1 MGPWGQ
7 KITHL
12 GVLFHNETSKFENN
26 RQSPSELDRFF
37 RKDSM
42 TSLARYHGRSPRYI
56 LNTEDDSLV
65 RVAGPK
71 QVPWEEGTHIKN
83 VSLTGLAFTAPE
95 DLCPLLGEVIK
106 IQFTPPGSRQMA
118 CYGIV
123 TRLDNVSKDTTL
135 VGVHFYKLEMAQRIV
150 LAQGLA
156 RKFKENQERGEIDD
170 LLNHK
175 SEKIS
180 LANFPQLIL
189 MAALGSV
196 WCLMIWSL
204 LRFEYVGLYKML
216 LGLFS

>member
-1 MGPWGQ
+1 M
-7 KITHL
+7 
-12 GVLFHNETSKFENN
+12 
-26 RQSPSELDRFF
+26 
-37 RKDSM
+37 
-42 TSLARYHGRSPRYI
+42 
-56 LNTEDDSLV
+56 

-71 QVPWEEGTHIKN
+71 QVPWEEGTNIKN

-123 TRLDNVSKDTTL
+123 TRLDSVSKDTTL

-156 RKFKENQERGEIDD
+156 RKFKETQDRGAIDE
-170 LLNHK
+170 LLNRK

-180 LANFPQLIL
+180 LANFPQLML
-189 MAALGSV
+189 MGALGSL
-196 WCLMIWSL
+196 WCLMVWSL
-204 LRFEYVGLYKML
+204 LRFEYVGLYRIL

>member
-1 MGPWGQ
+1 
-7 KITHL
+7 
-12 GVLFHNETSKFENN
+12 
-26 RQSPSELDRFF
+26 
-37 RKDSM
+37 M

-71 QVPWEEGTHIKN
+71 QTPWEEGTEIKN

-95 DLCPLLGEVIK
+95 DLCPLLGEVVK

-123 TRLDNVSKDTTL
+123 TRLENISEAKTL

-156 RKFKENQERGEIDD
+156 RKFKENQERGQIDE
-170 LLNHK
+170 LL
-175 SEKIS
+175 SRPRSQLS
-180 LANFPQLIL
+180 LANLPQLVWMGL
-189 MAALGSV
+189 LGSA
-196 WCLMIWSL
+196 WSFLIWSL
-204 LRFEYVGLYKML
+204 LRYDYVGLYKIL
-216 LGLFS
+216 LEFLSAS